1 MGGEE
6 KEVDETS
13 MGSPQRR
20 AHIHQRTLHTHK
32 KKKSTTHHHHLFSTT
47 CKDKNNTNQQY
58 QELHQHQTTSPY
70 L

>member
-20 AHIHQRTLHTHK
+20 AHMHQRTLHTHTK
-32 KKKSTTHHHHLFSTT
+32 KKKIYHPPPPSLLY
-47 CKDKNNTNQQY
+47 DV
-58 QELHQHQTTSPY
+58 
-70 L
+70 